1 MHCMFQYRR
10 TVSSTFIDS
19 KVEGEGKEGRADSRR
34 RRSRQ
39 KVRDSGIERRTAVCF
54 LGSEKQKV

>member
-1 MHCMFQYRR
+1 MFQYRR
-10 TVSSTFIDS
+10 TASSTFIDS
-19 KVEGEGKEGRADSRR
+19 KAEGEGKEGRVDSR

-39 KVRDSGIERRTAVCF
+39 KVRDSGIERGTAVCF